1 MKFNK
6 SLFFKGMLM
15 GVAEIIPG
23 VSGGTLAFI
32 TGIYKELIDSIK
44 SVNLD
49 SLKLL
54 FKFQFKNFWYQI
66 NGNFLSTLLM
76 GMIVSILILSR
87 FITFLLDSHHFKIWG
102 FFFGLI
108 LCSAFI
114 IFKSINKLTPISYL
128 LLSLGLVLSGY
139 ISLVAPSSTPNTNIF
154 IFLSG
159 AIAISAMILPGISGS
174 FILVFLSKYEFIL
187 NSLNSFETN
196 VLSIFLAGC
205 ITGLV
210 TFSRLLSYLFKNYYD
225 NVVSMLVGFLFGS
238 LIKIW
243 PFYEIIELNQ
253 DNEPLYTNPVL
264 PNTYQTLETYYFITF
279 AIVGILSIW
288 FIEKKFIGIGK
299 EY

>member
-76 GMIVSILILSR
+76 GMIVSILVLSR
-87 FITFLLDSHHFKIWG
+87 FIAFLLDSHYFKIWG
-102 FFFGLI
+102 FFFGLL

-114 IFKSINKLTPISYL
+114 IFKSISKLTPVSYF

-187 NSLNSFETN
+187 NSLNSFEAN
-196 VLSIFLAGC
+196 VLIIFLAGC

-210 TFSRLLSYLFKNYYD
+210 TFSRLLSYLFNNYYD

-264 PNTYQTLETYYFITF
+264 PNTYQTLETFYFITF
-279 AIVGILSIW
+279 VIVGILSIW

>member
-15 GVAEIIPG
+15 GIAEIIPG

-44 SVNLD
+44 SINLD

-54 FKFQFKNFWYQI
+54 FQLQLKKFWLQI
-66 NGNFLSTLLM
+66 NGNFLSTLLV
-76 GMIVSILILSR
+76 GMVVSILLLSR
-87 FITFLLDSHHFKIWG
+87 FITFLLDFHQFKIWG

-108 LCSAFI
+108 ISSALI
-114 IFKSINKLTPISYL
+114 IFKSINKLNSVSL
-128 LLSLGLVLSGY
+128 LFLFAGVVLSAY
-139 ISLVAPSSTPNTNIF
+139 ISLVAPSSTPNNNIF

-174 FILVFLSKYEFIL
+174 FILLFLSKYEFIL
-187 NSLNSFETN
+187 SSLNSFEIN
-196 VLSIFLAGC
+196 VILVFLAGC
-205 ITGLV
+205 VTGLV
-210 TFSRLLSYLFKNYYD
+210 TFSRLLSYLFKNFYD
-225 NVVSMLVGFLFGS
+225 NVVGLLVGFLFGS

-243 PFYEIIELNQ
+243 PFYEVIEFNQ
-253 DNEPLYTNPVL
+253 DNEPLYTNPVF
-264 PNTYQTLETYYFITF
+264 PNSSQTTEIIYFIF
-279 AIVGILSIW
+279 FLIIGILSIW
-288 FIEKKFIGIGK
+288 IIEKKFIGIGK

>member
-23 VSGGTLAFI
+23 VSGGTIAFI
-32 TGIYKELIDSIK
+32 TRIYKELIESIK
-44 SVNLD
+44 SINLE

-54 FKFQFKNFWYQI
+54 LKLQFKSFWLQI
-66 NGNFLSTLLM
+66 NGNFLSTLLL
-76 GMIVSILILSR
+76 GMIVSVLILSR

-102 FFFGLI
+102 LFFGLI
-108 LCSAFI
+108 ICSAI
-114 IFKSINKLTPISYL
+114 VIFKSISRLNTITYL
-128 LLSLGLVLSGY
+128 FLVLGLALSGY

-159 AIAISAMILPGISGS
+159 ALAISAMILPGISGS

-187 NSLNSFETN
+187 SALNSFEMN
-196 VLSIFLAGC
+196 VLIIFLAGC
-205 ITGLV
+205 VTGLV

-225 NVVSMLVGFLFGS
+225 NVIGMLVGFLFGS

-264 PNTYQTLETYYFITF
+264 PNSYQTLEVIYFLVF
-279 AIVGILSIW
+279 VLVGIFSVW
-288 FIEKKFIGIGK
+288 FLEKKFIGIGK
-299 EY
+299 EN

>member
-1 MKFNK
+1 
-6 SLFFKGMLM
+6 M

-54 FKFQFKNFWYQI
+54 FRFQFKNFWYRI
-66 NGNFLSTLLM
+66 NGNFLSTLLI

-87 FITFLLDSHHFKIWG
+87 FIAFLLDSHHFKIWG

-225 NVVSMLVGFLFGS
+225 KVVSMLVGFLFGS

>member
-66 NGNFLSTLLM
+66 NGNFLSTLLI

-87 FITFLLDSHHFKIWG
+87 FIAFLLDSHHFKIWG

>member
-6 SLFFKGMLM
+6 SLFFKGILM

-76 GMIVSILILSR
+76 GMIVSILVLSR
-87 FITFLLDSHHFKIWG
+87 FIAFLLDSHQFKIWG

-114 IFKSINKLTPISYL
+114 IFKSISKLTPVSYF

-139 ISLVAPSSTPNTNIF
+139 ITLVAPSSTPNTNIF

-196 VLSIFLAGC
+196 VLLIFLAGC

-264 PNTYQTLETYYFITF
+264 PNTYQTLETFYFITF

>member
-15 GVAEIIPG
+15 GIAEIIPG

-44 SVNLD
+44 SINLD

-54 FKFQFKNFWYQI
+54 FQLQLKKFWHQI
-66 NGNFLSTLLM
+66 NGNFLSTLLV
-76 GMIVSILILSR
+76 GMVVSILLLSR
-87 FITFLLDSHHFKIWG
+87 FITFLLDFHQFKIWG

-108 LCSAFI
+108 ISSALI
-114 IFKSINKLTPISYL
+114 IFKSINKLNSVSL
-128 LLSLGLVLSGY
+128 LFLFAGVVLSAY
-139 ISLVAPSSTPNTNIF
+139 ISLVAPSSTPNNNIF

-174 FILVFLSKYEFIL
+174 FILLFLSKYEFIL
-187 NSLNSFETN
+187 SSLNSFEIN
-196 VLSIFLAGC
+196 VILVFLAGC
-205 ITGLV
+205 VTGLV
-210 TFSRLLSYLFKNYYD
+210 TFSRLLSYLFKNFYD
-225 NVVSMLVGFLFGS
+225 NVVGLLVGFLFGS

-243 PFYEIIELNQ
+243 PFYEVIEFNQ
-253 DNEPLYTNPVL
+253 DNEPLYTNPVF
-264 PNTYQTLETYYFITF
+264 PNSSQTTEIIYFIF
-279 AIVGILSIW
+279 FLIIGILSIW
-288 FIEKKFIGIGK
+288 IIEKKFIGIGK

>member
-1 MKFNK
+1 
-6 SLFFKGMLM
+6 M

-44 SVNLD
+44 SVNLE

-54 FKFQFKNFWYQI
+54 FRFQFKNFWYQI
-66 NGNFLSTLLM
+66 NGNFLSTLLI

-87 FITFLLDSHHFKIWG
+87 FIAFLLDSHHFKIWG

>member
-23 VSGGTLAFI
+23 VSGGTIAFI

-44 SVNLD
+44 SVNLE

-54 FKFQFKNFWYQI
+54 LKLQFKNFWLQI
-66 NGNFLSTLLM
+66 NGNFLSTLLF
-76 GMIVSILILSR
+76 GMIVSVLILSR

-102 FFFGLI
+102 LFFGLI
-108 LCSAFI
+108 ICSAII
-114 IFKSINKLTPISYL
+114 IFKSISKLTIVTYFFL
-128 LLSLGLVLSGY
+128 ALGLGLSGY
-139 ISLVAPSSTPNTNIF
+139 ISLVAPSSSPNTNIF

-159 AIAISAMILPGISGS
+159 ALAISAMILPGISGS

-187 NSLNSFETN
+187 SALNSFEMN
-196 VLSIFLAGC
+196 VLAIFLAGC
-205 ITGLV
+205 VTGLV
-210 TFSRLLSYLFKNYYD
+210 TFSRLLSYFFKNYYD
-225 NVVSMLVGFLFGS
+225 NVIGMLVGFLFGS

-264 PNTYQTLETYYFITF
+264 PNSYQNLEVIYFLVFVFI
-279 AIVGILSIW
+279 GIFSIW
-288 FIEKKFIGIGK
+288 FLEKKIIGIGK
-299 EY
+299 EN

>member
-1 MKFNK
+1 
-6 SLFFKGMLM
+6 M

-32 TGIYKELIDSIK
+32 TGIYKELIHSIK

-66 NGNFLSTLLM
+66 NGNFLSTLLI

-87 FITFLLDSHHFKIWG
+87 FIAFLLDSHHFKIWG

>member
-1 MKFNK
+1 
-6 SLFFKGMLM
+6 M

-54 FKFQFKNFWYQI
+54 FRFQFKNFWYQI
-66 NGNFLSTLLM
+66 NGNFLSTLLI

-87 FITFLLDSHHFKIWG
+87 FIAFLLDSHHFKIWG

-139 ISLVAPSSTPNTNIF
+139 ISLIAPSSTPNTNIF

>member
-15 GVAEIIPG
+15 GIAEIIPG

-44 SVNLD
+44 SINLD

-54 FKFQFKNFWYQI
+54 FQLQLKKFWQQI
-66 NGNFLSTLLM
+66 NGNFLSTLLV
-76 GMIVSILILSR
+76 GMVVSILLLSR
-87 FITFLLDSHHFKIWG
+87 FITFLLDFHQFKIWG

-108 LCSAFI
+108 ISSALI
-114 IFKSINKLTPISYL
+114 IFKSINKLNSVSL
-128 LLSLGLVLSGY
+128 LFLFAGLVLSAY
-139 ISLVAPSSTPNTNIF
+139 ISLVAPSSTPNNNIF

-174 FILVFLSKYEFIL
+174 FILLFLSKYEFIL
-187 NSLNSFETN
+187 SSLNSFEIN
-196 VLSIFLAGC
+196 VILVFLAGC
-205 ITGLV
+205 VTGLV
-210 TFSRLLSYLFKNYYD
+210 TFSRLLSYLFKNFYD
-225 NVVSMLVGFLFGS
+225 NVVGLLVGFLFGS

-243 PFYEIIELNQ
+243 PFYEVIEFNQ
-253 DNEPLYTNPVL
+253 DNEPLYTNPVF
-264 PNTYQTLETYYFITF
+264 PNSSQTTEIIYFIF
-279 AIVGILSIW
+279 FLIIGILSIW
-288 FIEKKFIGIGK
+288 IIEKKFIGIGK

>member
-15 GVAEIIPG
+15 GIAEIIPG

-44 SVNLD
+44 SINLD

-54 FKFQFKNFWYQI
+54 FQLQLKKFWHQI
-66 NGNFLSTLLM
+66 NGNFLSTLLV
-76 GMIVSILILSR
+76 GMVVSILLLSR
-87 FITFLLDSHHFKIWG
+87 FITFLFDFHQFKIWG

-108 LCSAFI
+108 ISSALI
-114 IFKSINKLTPISYL
+114 IFKSINKLNSVSL
-128 LLSLGLVLSGY
+128 LFLLAGLVLSAY
-139 ISLVAPSSTPNTNIF
+139 ISLVAPSSTPNNNIF

-174 FILVFLSKYEFIL
+174 FILLFLSKYEFIL
-187 NSLNSFETN
+187 SSLNSFEIN
-196 VLSIFLAGC
+196 VILVFLAGC
-205 ITGLV
+205 VTGLV
-210 TFSRLLSYLFKNYYD
+210 TFSRLLSYLFKNFYD
-225 NVVSMLVGFLFGS
+225 NVVGLLVGFLFGS

-243 PFYEIIELNQ
+243 PFYEVIEFNQ
-253 DNEPLYTNPVL
+253 DNEPLYTNPVF
-264 PNTYQTLETYYFITF
+264 PNSSQTTEIIYFIF
-279 AIVGILSIW
+279 FLIIGILSIW
-288 FIEKKFIGIGK
+288 IIEKKFIGIGK

>member
-1 MKFNK
+1 
-6 SLFFKGMLM
+6 M

-54 FKFQFKNFWYQI
+54 FRFQFKNFWYQI
-66 NGNFLSTLLM
+66 NGNFLSTLLI

-87 FITFLLDSHHFKIWG
+87 FIAFLLDSHHFKIWG

-196 VLSIFLAGC
+196 VLLIFLAGC

>member
-1 MKFNK
+1 
-6 SLFFKGMLM
+6 M

-54 FKFQFKNFWYQI
+54 FRFQFKNFWYQI
-66 NGNFLSTLLM
+66 NGNFLSTLLI

-87 FITFLLDSHHFKIWG
+87 FIAFLLDSHHFKIWG

>member
-15 GVAEIIPG
+15 GIAEIIPG

-44 SVNLD
+44 SINLD

-54 FKFQFKNFWYQI
+54 FQLQLKKFWHQI
-66 NGNFLSTLLM
+66 NGNFLSTLLV
-76 GMIVSILILSR
+76 GMVVSILLLSR
-87 FITFLLDSHHFKIWG
+87 FITFLLDFHQFKIWG

-108 LCSAFI
+108 ISSALI
-114 IFKSINKLTPISYL
+114 IFKSINKLNSVSL
-128 LLSLGLVLSGY
+128 LFLLAGLVLSAY
-139 ISLVAPSSTPNTNIF
+139 ISLVAPSSTPNNNIF

-174 FILVFLSKYEFIL
+174 FILLFLSKYEFIL
-187 NSLNSFETN
+187 SSLNSFEIN
-196 VLSIFLAGC
+196 VILVFLAGC
-205 ITGLV
+205 VTGLV
-210 TFSRLLSYLFKNYYD
+210 TFSRLLSYLFKNFYD
-225 NVVSMLVGFLFGS
+225 NVVGLLVGFLFGS

-243 PFYEIIELNQ
+243 PFYEVIEFNQ
-253 DNEPLYTNPVL
+253 DNEPLYTNPVF
-264 PNTYQTLETYYFITF
+264 PNSSQTTEIIYFIF
-279 AIVGILSIW
+279 FLIIGIFSIW
-288 FIEKKFIGIGK
+288 IIEKKFIGIGK

>member
-1 MKFNK
+1 MKFNN

-87 FITFLLDSHHFKIWG
+87 FIAFLLDNHHFKIWG

-108 LCSAFI
+108 ICSAFI
-114 IFKSINKLTPISYL
+114 IFKSISKLTPLSYL

-174 FILVFLSKYEFIL
+174 FMLVFLSKYEFIL
-187 NSLNSFETN
+187 SSLNSFEVN
-196 VLSIFLAGC
+196 VLTIFLAGC
-205 ITGLV
+205 VTGLV

-225 NVVSMLVGFLFGS
+225 NVVSILVGFLLQSSIAS
-238 LIKIW
+238 LTSLVTFQLFLIL
-243 PFYEIIELNQ
+243 EILFMS
-253 DNEPLYTNPVL
+253 LR
-264 PNTYQTLETYYFITF
+264 YFC
-279 AIVGILSIW
+279 
-288 FIEKKFIGIGK
+288 
-299 EY
+299 

>member
-66 NGNFLSTLLM
+66 NGNFLSTLLI

-87 FITFLLDSHHFKIWG
+87 FIAFLLDNHHFKIWG

-108 LCSAFI
+108 ICSAFI
-114 IFKSINKLTPISYL
+114 IFKSISKLTTVSYL
-128 LLSLGLVLSGY
+128 LLSLGLGLSGY

-187 NSLNSFETN
+187 SSLNSFEVN
-196 VLSIFLAGC
+196 VLTIFLAGC
-205 ITGLV
+205 VTGLV

-225 NVVSMLVGFLFGS
+225 NVVSTLVGFLFGS

-243 PFYEIIELNQ
+243 PFYEIIEFNQ

-264 PNTYQTLETYYFITF
+264 PNTFETLETIYFITF
-279 AIVGILSIW
+279 AIVGILLIW

>member
-76 GMIVSILILSR
+76 GMIVSILVLSR
-87 FITFLLDSHHFKIWG
+87 FIAFLLDSHYFKIWG
-102 FFFGLI
+102 FFFGLL

-114 IFKSINKLTPISYL
+114 IFKSISKLTPVSYF

-187 NSLNSFETN
+187 NSLNSFEAN
-196 VLSIFLAGC
+196 VLIIFLAGC

-264 PNTYQTLETYYFITF
+264 PNTYQTLETFYFITF
-279 AIVGILSIW
+279 VIVGILSIS

>member
-1 MKFNK
+1 
-6 SLFFKGMLM
+6 M

-54 FKFQFKNFWYQI
+54 FRFQFKNFWYQI
-66 NGNFLSTLLM
+66 NGNFLSTLLI

-87 FITFLLDSHHFKIWG
+87 FIAFLLDSHHFKIWG

-264 PNTYQTLETYYFITF
+264 PNTSQTLETFYFITF